1 MTTVSRDIGETRDY
15 ILLGKSIL
23 LLRVCLLFIVGR
35 GERGEGGE
43 RRIFVEKTGNLRD
56 DHPPLEIFHV
66 LFFFFLIPLYWRWD
80 FSWSLHQCGQETISA
95 EQSYW
100 VNFSFSTVF
109 RFYCLLT
116 LYTLTAVC
124 KFSILIS
131 IRFLRYWQG
140 EFVRKSRA
148 SLDSR
153 EALNHF
159 LYSGDLNV
167 WFKGDI
173 VRRN

>member
-66 LFFFFLIPLYWRWD
+66 LFFFFLIPLY
-80 FSWSLHQCGQETISA
+80 
-95 EQSYW
+95 
-100 VNFSFSTVF
+100 
-109 RFYCLLT
+109 
-116 LYTLTAVC
+116 
-124 KFSILIS
+124 
-131 IRFLRYWQG
+131 
-140 EFVRKSRA
+140 
-148 SLDSR
+148 
-153 EALNHF
+153 
-159 LYSGDLNV
+159 
-167 WFKGDI
+167 
-173 VRRN
+173 